1 MTKEPLLSLGFS
13 PCPNDTYIFNALV
26 NGQVALA
33 NARLAPPRLEDV
45 ETLNKWALA
54 EQLDISKV
62 SFHAYGLLRQHYQL
76 LPSGAALGRGCGPL
90 FITGTQPKPADPTHW
105 RIAIPGRYTTAAL
118 LLQLYRPGGIP
129 VIMRFDRIMDAL
141 LVGEVDAGV
150 IIHESRFTYQKLGLH
165 CIQDLGKWWEEETG
179 LPIPLGCIVMRK
191 SLGKDLHQD
200 VAAAIAHSILWA
212 DAHPQEG
219 LSYIRHHAQEM
230 ETEVMHSHIKLYVN
244 DFSKDIGTEG
254 KMAIDE
260 LMRRGEAAGLF
271 SAQGT

>member
-191 SLGKDLHQD
+191 SLGKDLHQA
-200 VAAAIAHSILWA
+200 VAAAITHSILWA

-219 LSYIRHHAQEM
+219 LKYIRRHAQEM
-230 ETEVMHSHIKLYVN
+230 EAEVMHSHIKLYVN

-260 LMRRGEAAGLF
+260 LMRRGEAAGIF